1 MSHGDLHFRWDAS
14 RDGRRRRVLMDEHA
28 GDDAAPARRTP
39 SLSPP
44 PADGKSS
51 ARTGAAPRYAKD
63 ALAERQAR
71 ITDLVPTRPWTLL
84 VLLLLALT
92 GVAGIAALFGEWGTL
107 AARAGREGLAAL
119 DVTSSGS
126 LATWFSSM
134 LLMAAAVGSVLV
146 YTIRRHREDDYRGR
160 YRVWLWSAAV
170 LLVASIDATARLHLL
185 AHHAIAKLTGASFLA
200 DAAIWPLVGMV
211 IVYGVLGVRMLF
223 EIRSSRGATVSLS
236 FAGALYVAAAA
247 VSIVWPERSSGH
259 MAAMAFASLAML
271 GHVCVWYTVMVY
283 ARNVYLDA
291 QGALPAARRK
301 RQSSRKASKVT
312 RGETVAQAAN
322 GTAESA
328 PRRTSLA
335 TPSLPARENVST
347 PEAGTSDSND
357 EKRAKRSWF
366 ARLLGGSDTSG
377 EAKEKKPRKER
388 PSKAKRLAASQAKR
402 DAKRDA
408 KLAAQQ
414 AKIAARKAKAAS
426 EQKPSSSDSG
436 HSSSP
441 RAPAAK
447 PSALSTTARSSSRS
461 HPAPDNAPDDA
472 PRGGFARLW
481 RKQDEADEPAAIRK
495 TAAAQSAPRD
505 IDDDE
510 GDESAVGPDG
520 RKLSKSERRRL
531 RKLQRRAAR
540 RAA

>member
-1 MSHGDLHFRWDAS
+1 
-14 RDGRRRRVLMDEHA
+14 
-28 GDDAAPARRTP
+28 
-39 SLSPP
+39 
-44 PADGKSS
+44 
-51 ARTGAAPRYAKD
+51 
-63 ALAERQAR
+63 
-71 ITDLVPTRPWTLL
+71 
-84 VLLLLALT
+84 
-92 GVAGIAALFGEWGTL
+92 
-107 AARAGREGLAAL
+107 
-119 DVTSSGS
+119 
-126 LATWFSSM
+126 
-134 LLMAAAVGSVLV
+134 
-146 YTIRRHREDDYRGR
+146 
-160 YRVWLWSAAV
+160 
-170 LLVASIDATARLHLL
+170 
-185 AHHAIAKLTGASFLA
+185 
-200 DAAIWPLVGMV
+200 
-211 IVYGVLGVRMLF
+211 
-223 EIRSSRGATVSLS
+223 
-236 FAGALYVAAAA
+236 
-247 VSIVWPERSSGH
+247 
-259 MAAMAFASLAML
+259 MAFASLAML

-291 QGALPAARRK
+291 QGAIPAAKRR
-301 RQSSRKASKVT
+301 RTRSRMVANVT
-312 RGETVAQAAN
+312 SGETVAKAAIGSAGN
-322 GTAESA
+322 A
-328 PRRTSLA
+328 PRRTSVA
-335 TPSLPARENVST
+335 TPSLPARENVSA

-366 ARLLGGSDTSG
+366 ARLLGRSDTSG

-402 DAKRDA
+402 DAKLAA
-408 KLAAQQ
+408 KKAAQQ
-414 AKIAARKAKAAS
+414 AKLAARKAKAAS

-447 PSALSTTARSSSRS
+447 PSALSSPARSSSRS

-495 TAAAQSAPRD
+495 TAAAQAAAREV
-505 IDDDE
+505 DDDE